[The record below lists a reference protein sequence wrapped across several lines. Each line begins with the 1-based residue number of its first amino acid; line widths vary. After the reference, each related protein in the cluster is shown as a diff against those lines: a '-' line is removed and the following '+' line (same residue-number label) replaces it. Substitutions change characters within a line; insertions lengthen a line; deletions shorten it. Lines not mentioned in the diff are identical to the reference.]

1 MYNRIMKEIKIT
13 RIDPWRLRVE
23 KQGEMLTHG
32 IVYANSDIE
41 NHLLNDQALNQVA
54 NVACLPGIVGP
65 SMAMPDIHWGYGF
78 PIGGVAAFSRK
89 DGIVSPGGVGYDI
102 NCGIRCLKTNLTYDQ
117 VSPAIERLIAAL
129 FNTVPSGVG
138 SKNKSFKISQP
149 DFSRILVQGASWV
162 TRQGFAPEED
172 LECHED
178 YGCID
183 GANPDS
189 VSTKAIERG
198 LPELGTL
205 GSGNHFIEIDTVDE
219 IFDKDIART
228 FGLFENQVV
237 VQVHTGSRGLGH
249 QVCDDY
255 VHQMI
260 AVAAKEGIVLPDRQ
274 LACAYLA
281 SSEAKRYLEAMASA
295 ANFAFANREI
305 ITFLIR
311 ECFEKI
317 FFKSFEKLGM
327 NLLYD
332 CCHNIAKIEKI
343 KSEGHETE
351 VCIHRKGATRALLSG
366 DKRLPERFIRT
377 GQPVLVPG
385 DMGRESYILVGSGKA
400 KDTFFSACHGAGR
413 LMSRSEAKRQAKEKN
428 VIDNLRIKGIH
439 IMAASRATVVEE
451 MPEAYKDVSKVVDT
465 ISGAGIATKIA
476 RLKPTGIIKG

>member
-1 MYNRIMKEIKIT
+1 MKDIKIT
-13 RIDPWRLRVE
+13 RIDPWRLKVE
-23 KQGEMLTHG
+23 KQGEMRTHG

-41 NHLLNDQALNQVA
+41 NYLLNDQALNQVA

-78 PIGGVAAFSRK
+78 PIGGVAAFSMK

-102 NCGIRCLKTNLTYDQ
+102 NCGIRCLKTNLIYEQ
-117 VSPAIERLIAAL
+117 VSPVIERLIAVL
-129 FNTVPSGVG
+129 FNAVPTGVG
-138 SKNKSFKISQP
+138 SKNMAFKMSQS
-149 DFSRILVQGASWV
+149 DFRRILVRGASWV
-162 TRQGFAPEED
+162 IRQGFAPEED

-189 VSTKAIERG
+189 VSKKAIERG

-219 IFDKDIART
+219 LFDKDIAQT
-228 FGLFENQVV
+228 FGLFEKQVV

-260 AVAAKEGIVLPDRQ
+260 AVAAKEWIVLPDRQ
-274 LACAYLA
+274 LACAPLA

-317 FFKSFEKLGM
+317 FSKSFEKLGIK
-327 NLLYD
+327 LLYD
-332 CCHNIAKIEKI
+332 CCHNIAKIEKV
-343 KSEGHETE
+343 KSEGREIE

-366 DKRLPERFIRT
+366 DKRLPDKFIRT
-377 GQPVLVPG
+377 GQPILVPG
-385 DMGRESYILVGSGKA
+385 DMGRESYILVGSKKA
-400 KDTFFSACHGAGR
+400 EDTFFSACHGAGR
-413 LMSRSEAKRQAKEKN
+413 LMSRSEAKRQAKEKT
-428 VIDNLRIKGIH
+428 VIDDLRIKGIH
-439 IMAASRATVVEE
+439 IMAASRATIVEE

-465 ISGAGIATKIA
+465 ITGAGIAIRVA
-476 RLKPTGIIKG
+476 RLKPIGIIKG

>member
-1 MYNRIMKEIKIT
+1 MKDIKIA
-13 RIDPWRLRVE
+13 RIDPWRLKIE
-23 KQGEMLTHG
+23 KQGDMRTHG
-32 IVYANSDIE
+32 IVYANSYIE
-41 NHLLNDQALNQVA
+41 NYLLNDQALNQVA

-78 PIGGVAAFSRK
+78 PIGGVAAFSTK

-102 NCGIRCLKTNLTYDQ
+102 NCGIRCLKTTLTLDQ
-117 VSPAIERLIAAL
+117 VSPVIEHLIASL
-129 FNTVPSGVG
+129 FNAVPTGVG
-138 SKNKSFKISQP
+138 SRNRAFKISQS
-149 DFSRILVQGASWV
+149 DFRQILVRGASWV
-162 TRQGFAPEED
+162 IKQGFAPEKD

-178 YGCID
+178 YGCIN

-189 VSTKAIERG
+189 VSKKAIERG

-219 IFDKDIART
+219 IFDKDIAQT
-228 FGLFENQVV
+228 FGLFEKQVV

-249 QVCDDY
+249 QVCTDY
-255 VHQMI
+255 IYQMI
-260 AVAAKEGIVLPDRQ
+260 AVAAKEGIILPDRQ
-274 LACAYLA
+274 LACAPLA
-281 SSEAKRYLEAMASA
+281 SSEAKKYLGAMASA

-317 FFKSFEKLGM
+317 FAKSFEKLGI

-332 CCHNIAKIEKI
+332 CCHNIAKIEKV
-343 KSEGHETE
+343 KSEGREIE

-366 DKRLPERFIRT
+366 DKRLPDKFIRT

-385 DMGRESYILVGSGKA
+385 DMGRESYILVGSKNA
-400 KDTFFSACHGAGR
+400 EDTFFSACHGAGR
-413 LMSRSEAKRQAKEKN
+413 LMSRSEAKRQAKERT
-428 VIDNLRIKGIH
+428 VIDDLRIKGIH
-439 IMAASRATVVEE
+439 IMAASRATIVEE

-465 ISGAGIATKIA
+465 MSGAGVAIKVA
-476 RLKPTGIIKG
+476 RLKPIGIIKG